1 MQLILESAG
10 PGFTAAYTQ
19 LGGLSLS
26 ARHHSGK
33 RTLVRVRNEGP
44 GVELH
49 AAELLFGFLQA
60 ENLQT
65 ASKLKSVKP
74 ELKLSG

>member
-26 ARHHSGK
+26 ARNHSGK
-33 RTLVRVRNEGP
+33 RTLVRVINADP

-49 AAELLFGFLQA
+49 TAELSFGFLQA
-60 ENLQT
+60 ANLQT
-65 ASKLKSVKP
+65 A
-74 ELKLSG
+74 

>member
-26 ARHHSGK
+26 ARHHSGERNVGK
-33 RTLVRVRNEGP
+33 GDERRSGWRATHNRTVARLSP
-44 GVELH
+44 GCESTNCLKVEIC
-49 AAELLFGFLQA
+49 
-60 ENLQT
+60 
-65 ASKLKSVKP
+65 
-74 ELKLSG
+74 